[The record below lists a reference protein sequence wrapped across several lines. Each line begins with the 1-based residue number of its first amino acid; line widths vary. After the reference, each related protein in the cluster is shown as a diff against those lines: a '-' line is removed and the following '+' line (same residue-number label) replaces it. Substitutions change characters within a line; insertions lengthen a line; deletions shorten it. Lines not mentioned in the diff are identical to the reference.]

1 MVTMKHTLITA
12 ALLAGCAGYP
22 IDTQPEEDV
31 AVHAQ
36 ALEAVDT
43 SIVAMLN
50 AIGAT
55 TPVHLVTLD
64 GLVAAATDRELEVTG
79 YAGHADEYVGHPISE
94 FHASQPV
101 IAYMLSTLLGQGP
114 GKRGKLL
121 GFPAE
126 LKRRDG
132 STFWVL
138 IDSSI
143 VPSDA
148 HTYCQ
153 SQPVDPTTAKVRA
166 SLVWP
171 HSLKA
176 AAGRSLV
183 LP

>member
-1 MVTMKHTLITA
+1 MKLTTLLTA
-12 ALLAGCAGYP
+12 ALLLAGCAGSP
-22 IDTQPEEDV
+22 IDSQTEEDL
-31 AVHAQ
+31 AVQSQ
-36 ALEAVDT
+36 ALATVDT
-43 SIVAMLN
+43 SIVSMLN

-79 YAGHADEYVGHPISE
+79 YAGHADEYVGHPIAE

-101 IAYMLSTLLGQGP
+101 IAYMLATLLGQGP
-114 GKRGKLL
+114 GRRGKLL

-153 SQPVDPTTAKVRA
+153 SQPVDSTTAKVRA
-166 SLVWP
+166 ALVWP
-171 HSLKA
+171 AFLKA
-176 AAGRSLV
+176 AAGQSLV